1 MRRLRS
7 KSDSNRVFGPF
18 LGCKKGSVAIIFGLT
33 AIPVVLSVGV
43 AVDYARALSA
53 RTKLQGIVDAAAM
66 AGARLPATS
75 NQNRMDAA
83 NETFALNLAH
93 SGLPTSI
100 QPTIEASNAEVKVA
114 ASYLQPTAFTGLMG
128 VDAIEVSA
136 GTASRSQVEN
146 GGVACLLALNPT
158 TSDGLHLQGI
168 NKLSE
173 DNCWAWVNSTSST
186 AINAMGTSIGKAQG
200 FCTAGGVVGA
210 EHFSPAPFTGCDP
223 LADPFEEKFSGYT
236 PLEESSCRA
245 SNPLQLKNGSF
256 TLSPGTY
263 CGGIVLKSHA
273 DVTFLPGVYVIKN
286 GVFEVQAGASATGT
300 DVAFYFTGSNTDL
313 TLRGGG
319 AVDFRAPT
327 SGDLAGFLFVQ
338 DRTSNPGN
346 STEIQGGGR
355 VKMEGILYA
364 PTWQVNIGGNGDLNQ
379 ESKYWAMVADN
390 FYMEG
395 NGKLYIRS
403 DAAGAGL
410 PNLMPKIATGPLLLE

>member
-1 MRRLRS
+1 M
-7 KSDSNRVFGPF
+7 VFA
-18 LGCKKGSVAIIFGLT
+18 LV
-33 AIPVVLSVGV
+33 AIPVILSVGV

-53 RTKLQGIVDAAAM
+53 RTKLQGAVDAAAM

-75 NQNRMDAA
+75 HENRLQAA
-83 NETFALNLAH
+83 TQTFAVNLAH

-100 QPTIEASNAEVKVA
+100 EPTIEASNAAVKVA
-114 ASYLQPTAFTGLMG
+114 ASYAQPTAFTGLMG
-128 VDAIEVSA
+128 LDSIEVLAQTSA
-136 GTASRSQVEN
+136 RSQVEN

-173 DNCWAWVNSTSST
+173 ENCWAWVNSTSPT
-186 AINAMGTSIGKAQG
+186 AINATGASIGKAQG
-200 FCTAGGVVGA
+200 FCTAGGVLGA
-210 EHFSPAPFTGCDP
+210 EHFLPAPYTGCDP
-223 LADPFEEKFSGYT
+223 MEDPFEERFTGYS
-236 PLEESSCRA
+236 PPEEMPCP
-245 SNPLQLKNGSF
+245 SNKPRELKNGYF

-263 CGGIVLKSHA
+263 CGGIVLKPRA
-273 DVTFLPGVYVIKN
+273 NVTFLPGVYVIKN
-286 GVFEVQAGASATGT
+286 GVFEVQAGSSATGT
-300 DVAFYFTGSNTDL
+300 DVAFYFTGPDTDL
-313 TLRGGG
+313 IVRGGG
-319 AVDFRAPT
+319 DIDFRAPAT
-327 SGDLAGFLFVQ
+327 GDLAGFLFVQ

-364 PTWQVNIGGNGDLNQ
+364 PTWRINIGGNGDLNQ
-379 ESKYWAMVADN
+379 DSKFWAMIADS

-410 PNLMPKIATGPLLLE
+410 PPLMPKIATGPVLIE